1 MTQTWWQTLIVS
13 ILGIVTTTLL
23 PILVTYLV
31 TWLKKKK
38 VAVEME
44 TVWSA
49 VNVAVN
55 YAEQYWKKALNAGA
69 PPKDK
74 EAEAMKIATGKLEE
88 LMKQWK
94 LPAMPQDK
102 MTGLIEAKLGEINS
116 KKV

>member
-1 MTQTWWQTLIVS
+1 MNQTWWQTLIVS

-23 PILVTYLV
+23 PILVAYIV

-44 TVWSA
+44 SVWSA

-55 YAEQYWKKALNAGA
+55 FAEQYWKKALNEGA

-74 EAEAMKIATGKLEE
+74 SAETMKLATGKLEE
-88 LMKQWK
+88 LLKQWK
-94 LPAMPQDK
+94 LPEMAK
-102 MTGLIEAKLGEINS
+102 EKLTGLIEAKLGEINS
-116 KKV
+116 KKE